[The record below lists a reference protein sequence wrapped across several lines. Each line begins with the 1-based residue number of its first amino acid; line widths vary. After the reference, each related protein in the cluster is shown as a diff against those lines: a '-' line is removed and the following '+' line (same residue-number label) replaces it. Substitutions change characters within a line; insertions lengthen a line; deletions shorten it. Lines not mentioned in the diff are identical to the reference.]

1 MTTTQEISPYP
12 DEMGALEGAP
22 TSETGISI
30 FVQPDVAL
38 HQAKGATARR
48 QLARRALSVTSLAV
62 GDAVAAGLSALF
74 VRQVVDALPR
84 ALGPALAP
92 FSGVGEY
99 SAAVLLAVAL
109 TGNYK
114 RSTRPHPASHLLLG
128 SVLGTLVVCWAR
140 LWAAPTVLV
149 VGIIV
154 LLALVTACALFLARG
169 AVTLLSAWVLPEERR
184 LVPAIVVKADGELE
198 DLLSA
203 DSGYRPKGTIVLD
216 GRQAE
221 LRAQELA
228 RLIRR
233 GRAESVIVLGHL
245 KSAVFERVLEI
256 SLRAGCEVL
265 CSPPGFELA
274 GVRASVARRGPYE
287 FIQVGAPSLKLTQFI
302 AKRLVDV
309 AGAMAALLI
318 TLPLWIIIGVA
329 IRLDSPGPIFFRQ
342 ERVGL
347 GGRRFRMIK
356 FRTMRCGADE
366 EKTAMAHLNA
376 SGDLRLF
383 KIPNDPRVSRVGG
396 FLRRWSLDELPQF
409 LNVIAGQ
416 MSLVGPR
423 PFFERDF
430 AEYEEHHF
438 RRLGAK
444 PGITGLWQV
453 YGRSS
458 VLDFEEVV
466 RMDTEYIDRWSL
478 WLDFRILAMTLPAVV
493 RRTGAY

>member
-1 MTTTQEISPYP
+1 MTTKQEISPYP
-12 DEMGALEGAP
+12 DEATALDGQP
-22 TSETGISI
+22 TSELGISI
-30 FVQPDVAL
+30 FVQPEVAL

-48 QLARRALSVTSLAV
+48 QFVRRALSVTSLAC
-62 GDAVAAGLSALF
+62 GDAVAAGLSAVL
-74 VRQVVDALPR
+74 VRQAVEAAPR
-84 ALGPALAP
+84 VLGVTAAP

-99 SAAVLLAVAL
+99 CAAVLLALAL

-140 LWAAPTVLV
+140 LWADPHLV
-149 VGIIV
+149 SLGIV
-154 LLALVTACALFLARG
+154 MLLALVSACGLFLVRG
-169 AVTLLSAWVLPEERR
+169 AITVTSAWVLPEERR
-184 LVPAIVVKADGELE
+184 LVPAVIVKAGPEGSE
-198 DLLSA
+198 VLSPE
-203 DSGYRPKGTIVLD
+203 SGYRSKGTIVLD
-216 GRQAE
+216 GRQGE

-233 GRAESVIVLGHL
+233 ARAESVIVLGVL
-245 KSAVFERVLEI
+245 RDSVFARVLEI

-265 CSPPGFELA
+265 CSPPGFEVA
-274 GVRASVARRGPYE
+274 GVRATLARRGPYE
-287 FIQVGAPSLKLTQFI
+287 FIQVGTPSLKLTQFI
-302 AKRLVDV
+302 AKRCVDI
-309 AGAMAALLI
+309 AGGIAALLV
-318 TLPLWIIIGVA
+318 TLPLWVLIGLA

-342 ERVGL
+342 ERVGI

-366 EKTAMAHLNA
+366 EKPAMAHLNA
-376 SGDLRLF
+376 SGDIRLF
-383 KIPNDPRVSRVGG
+383 KIPNDRRVSRVGA

-423 PFFERDF
+423 PFFEQDF

-466 RMDTEYIDRWSL
+466 RMDTEYIDQWSRWR
-478 WLDFRILAMTLPAVV
+478 DFRILAMTLPAVV